1 MPFIQELNLA
11 DGRFSMPAEQPRNVS
26 PSTIEHVF
34 TFFFIFFSMKTI
46 K

>member
-11 DGRFSMPAEQPRNVS
+11 DGRFSIPDEQPRNVS

-34 TFFFIFFSMKTI
+34 TFFSYSFL
-46 K
+46 